1 MKSIRKYFQRQLLF
15 AIMLG
20 VVIYSLLLGAYLL
33 LQDYSTLLMN
43 SRIIFGGLNTIY
55 TSGTLDDAIIEL
67 ITKYIPENKFAELKA
82 QQNRTGLE
90 AEGRRVSAL
99 LQEMRNQ
106 HLQRV
111 VILIE
116 FENLFIFILLF
127 IIVFLFSNTYRFVKK
142 SLVFTQN
149 TLLYFN
155 QALFNRHTLK
165 EIRNDS
171 IPYQEMQ
178 EFGNFFTN
186 TMDMIE
192 IIQELQS
199 MDLSFSI
206 EAFIDR
212 FGSVFCS
219 DKYQNLIPCDR
230 FSLALYNNNQNT
242 LVAFHA
248 TVRGNRPVFLNKGFT
263 QSLHDTSLKTIVDR
277 RLPYRII
284 NNLQEKNSLSA
295 QLLLKEGISSNL
307 TIPIIVNQRLL
318 GFIFFAHSQPNMYT
332 DDMGNVALLV
342 ASILNSRI
350 FYSYAL
356 QTSLALFGDGIV
368 NIVEFKDDETA
379 DHTRRV
385 SLYASLIAEVLQGQG
400 KITPQKTE
408 EIRFFAPLH
417 DLGKIAIPDSIL
429 LKPGKLTDEEWAIM
443 KQHPV
448 IGGKLLKNANDQFI
462 NQLGFG
468 MLHTAYNIVMDH
480 HEWWNGTGYPQGK
493 QGMDISLEGQI
504 VAIAD
509 VFDALTTKRPYKE
522 AFPIDQALHMLQ
534 LQAGTHFNPELIDIF
549 IEKRPHIVQIYQ
561 NYYVLG

>member
-1 MKSIRKYFQRQLLF
+1 MKSITKHFHRQLLL
-15 AIMLG
+15 AVLLG
-20 VVIYSLLLGAYLL
+20 GLIYSLLLGIYVL
-33 LQDYSTLLMN
+33 LQDYSTLMKDT
-43 SRIIFGGLNTIY
+43 RIIFSGLNTIY
-55 TSGTLDDAIIEL
+55 STGTLDDTIIEL
-67 ITKYIPENKFAELKA
+67 ATKYIPDNKFAALKA
-82 QQNRTGLE
+82 EQNHTGLE

-99 LQEMRNQ
+99 LQEIRNQ
-106 HLQRV
+106 HLQRAI
-111 VILIE
+111 ILIE
-116 FENLFIFILLF
+116 VDNLFIFIFILL
-127 IIVFLFSNTYRFVKK
+127 IMSLFTNSYRFVKK
-142 SLVFTQN
+142 SFVFAQN

-155 QALFNRHTLK
+155 QALFNRHTLQDIQK
-165 EIRNDS
+165 NS

-178 EFGNFFTN
+178 EIGNFFAN
-186 TMDMIE
+186 TMEMIG

-230 FSLALYNNNQNT
+230 FSLALYNTNQNT

-248 TVRGNRPVFLNKGFT
+248 TVRGDRPVFLNKGFT
-263 QSLHDTSLKTIVDR
+263 QNLNDTSLKNILDR

-284 NNLQEKNSLSA
+284 NNLEEKNTLSS
-295 QLLLKEGISSNL
+295 QLLLKEGIHSNL
-307 TIPIIVNQRLL
+307 TIPVIVNQRLF
-318 GFIFFAHSQPNMYT
+318 GFIFFAHSKPNMYT

-342 ASILNSRI
+342 SNFLNSSV

-356 QTSLALFGDGIV
+356 QSTLSIFGDGIV

-385 SLYASLIAEVLQGQG
+385 SLYASLIAEVLQGKG
-400 KITPQKTE
+400 KITPQKAE
-408 EIRFFAPLH
+408 EIRSYAPLH

-429 LKPGKLTDEEWAIM
+429 LKPGKLSDEEWAIM
-443 KQHPV
+443 RQHPV
-448 IGGKLLKNANDQFI
+448 IGSKLLKNANDHFI
-462 NQLGFG
+462 NQLGYG

-522 AFPIDQALHMLQ
+522 AFPIDQALHMVQ
-534 LQAGTHFNPELIDIF
+534 LQAGTHFNPELVDIF
-549 IEKRPHIVQIYQ
+549 VEKRPHIVQIYQ

>member
-1 MKSIRKYFQRQLLF
+1 MKSITKHFHRQLLL
-15 AIMLG
+15 AVLLG
-20 VVIYSLLLGAYLL
+20 GLIYSLLLGIYVL
-33 LQDYSTLLMN
+33 LQDYSTLMIDT
-43 SRIIFGGLNTIY
+43 RIIFSGLNTIY
-55 TSGTLDDAIIEL
+55 STGNLDDTIIEL
-67 ITKYIPENKFAELKA
+67 TTKHIPDNKFAALKA
-82 QQNRTGLE
+82 EQNRAGLE
-90 AEGRRVSAL
+90 AEGRRVSTL
-99 LQEMRNQ
+99 LQEIRNQ
-106 HLQRV
+106 HLQRAI
-111 VILIE
+111 ILIE
-116 FENLFIFILLF
+116 VGNLFIFVFILL
-127 IIVFLFSNTYRFVKK
+127 IIFFFTNSYRFVKK
-142 SLVFTQN
+142 SLVLAQN

-155 QALFNRHTLK
+155 QALFNQHTTQD
-165 EIRNDS
+165 IRKNS
-171 IPYQEMQ
+171 IPYQEMH
-178 EFGNFFTN
+178 EIGNFFAN
-186 TMDMIE
+186 TMEMIG

-263 QSLHDTSLKTIVDR
+263 QNLNDTSLKNILDR

-284 NNLQEKNSLSA
+284 NNLEEKNTLSS
-295 QLLLKEGISSNL
+295 QLLLKEGMHSNL
-307 TIPIIVNQRLL
+307 TIPVTVNQRLF
-318 GFIFFAHSQPNMYT
+318 GFIFFAHRKPNMYT

-342 ASILNSRI
+342 SNFLNNRI

-356 QTSLALFGDGIV
+356 QTTLSLFGDGIV

-385 SLYASLIAEVLQGQG
+385 SLYASLIAEVLQEQG
-400 KITPQKTE
+400 KITPQKVE
-408 EIRFFAPLH
+408 EIRSYAPLH
-417 DLGKIAIPDSIL
+417 DIGKIAIPDSIL

-443 KQHPV
+443 RQHPV

-522 AFPIDQALHMLQ
+522 AFPIDQALHMMQ

-549 IEKRPHIVQIYQ
+549 VEKRPHIVQIYQ